1 MWKPELVRF
10 VLVMTAV
17 ANLATACEPPPA
29 PPPQE
34 EVALLFDPTVRAAE
48 DSTAIRGILGQFD
61 PLFTSTSV
69 GARLWVGVV
78 SPGAANDPVADTAF
92 QLDPEIGGNE
102 KRLKEI
108 RAWADLLSES
118 LFLRWRNA
126 HGEEEFRRPRSC
138 LGSSLYFLN
147 HQVKPSRAAHVV
159 IVSDMV
165 EACSESGVN
174 LEQQPPSSD
183 VAPRLVDSMGMVDFS
198 GYCSITVV
206 WIGHARYQAPRR
218 IDQLEAFW
226 DGALEEIGADAVLHE
241 RSFGLVAG
249 QPPWRTKTCRGVD
262 TAASPLSDS
271 EVRGAAELQG

>member
-1 MWKPELVRF
+1 MRRPESVRF
-10 VLVMTAV
+10 VLAMAAV
-17 ANLATACEPPPA
+17 TNLATACEPPS
-29 PPPQE
+29 PPPPRE
-34 EVALLFDPTVRAAE
+34 EVALLFDPTVRVAE
-48 DSTAIRGILGQFD
+48 DSTVIRRILGQFD
-61 PLFTSTSV
+61 PLFASTSV
-69 GARLWVGVV
+69 GAKLWVGVV
-78 SPGAANDPVADTAF
+78 SPGAANDPVADTTF

-108 RAWADLLSES
+108 RAWADLLSDS
-118 LFLRWRNA
+118 LFLRWKNA
-126 HGEEEFRRPRSC
+126 HGDEEFRRPQSC

-147 HQVKPSRAAHVV
+147 HQVKPSRVAHVV

-183 VAPRLVDSMGMVDFS
+183 VAQRLVDAMGMVDFS

-206 WIGHARYQAPRR
+206 WIGHARYQTPRR

-249 QPPWRTKTCRGVD
+249 QPPWRTEACRGVD
-262 TAASPLSDS
+262 AVASPVRDS
-271 EVRGAAELQG
+271 EVRGAAEPQG